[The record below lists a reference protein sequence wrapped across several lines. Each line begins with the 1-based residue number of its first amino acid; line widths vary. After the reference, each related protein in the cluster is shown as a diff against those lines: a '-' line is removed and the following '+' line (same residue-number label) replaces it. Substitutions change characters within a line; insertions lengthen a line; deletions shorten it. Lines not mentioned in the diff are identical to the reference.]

1 MRLEK
6 GLRVNADR
14 EGEATIRW
22 LENGSRKK
30 KQKKNSVLTG
40 HCSNSAFI
48 FPQNERKTV
57 ISTFTLSF
65 RKYCK
70 DFE

>member
-1 MRLEK
+1 MLTGRVK
-6 GLRVNADR
+6 QQYGGLKMAHV
-14 EGEATIRW
+14 
-22 LENGSRKK
+22 KK
-30 KQKKNSVLTG
+30 TEKNSVLTG
-40 HCSNSAFI
+40 HCSSSAVI

>member
-30 KQKKNSVLTG
+30 NRKKILYLRDIVQILQLFFHKMKEKQL
-40 HCSNSAFI
+40 
-48 FPQNERKTV
+48 
-57 ISTFTLSF
+57 
-65 RKYCK
+65 
-70 DFE
+70 